1 MSNNM
6 STEEM
11 QAVAKALNEYVLVC
25 CEKAKS
31 ETSRS
36 LDMSES
42 EAKVLAEFVKQ
53 NGETNK
59 ALIESK
65 TAMKDRICR
74 YVCVG
79 LESAVKVLMIVTG
92 AGMFYSGLEFEKEGS
107 YTTSTMRNF
116 AGKATDIFKK

>member
-1 MSNNM
+1 MTNNM
-6 STEEM
+6 STEEKIK
-11 QAVAKALNEYVLVC
+11 VAKALNEYVLVC
-25 CEKAKS
+25 CEKAKLES
-31 ETSRS
+31 SRS
-36 LDMSES
+36 LDMTEP
-42 EAKVLAEFVKQ
+42 EAKVLAEYIKQ
-53 NGETNK
+53 DGETNK
-59 ALIESK
+59 ANIEAK

-74 YVCVG
+74 YACVG